1 MVSRGYGKRT
11 RGVKVDLVFE
21 KIKAEN
27 CYRLQVRGLWHCR
40 SKHNDLRFSCL
51 IVIK

>member
-1 MVSRGYGKRT
+1 MVSRGFGKRT

-21 KIKAEN
+21 KIKAKN
-27 CYRLQVRGLWHCR
+27 CYRLQVRDLLHWR
-40 SKHNDLRFSCL
+40 TNHNDLRFSCL